1 MNTSPHAEEQAALWA
16 ARIDGST
23 LGAADRAALDAW
35 LAANPAHRLLLSS
48 YCQFSADLEQRL
60 PLLAGIRDGL
70 AESPTANNTTRP
82 FPWLPRPIWAGAMLA
97 AVAVVAVMLW
107 PDRTR
112 QQLQTLTAPVGARQ
126 SAVLA
131 DGSQLELNAGT
142 AATVEITGAAR
153 HVRLAGGEAFFRVN
167 KDPDRPF
174 LIETPAGSVRVTG
187 TQFNVR
193 TEADGL
199 EVVVLEGSVQ
209 VRPGGTDAT
218 RTLLPGDRF
227 AVQGGRIE
235 LERLPEPRLADA
247 LAWRTGQVVFHGTPL
262 REALQRFARYHGRD
276 LAASDTAATRLV
288 GGRYSLDDL
297 DGFLAAVGTFPDLQV
312 TRGPDGAIR
321 VETKPSS

>member
-16 ARIDGST
+16 ARLDGST
-23 LGAADRAALDAW
+23 LSAADRSALDAW

-70 AESPTANNTTRP
+70 AESPTATNTTRP

-97 AVAVVAVMLW
+97 AVVVVAVMLW
-107 PDRTR
+107 PDRPR
-112 QQLQTLTAPVGARQ
+112 QEIQALTAPVGGRQ

-131 DGSQLELNAGT
+131 DGSRLELNAGT
-142 AATVEITGAAR
+142 AATVEITDSSR
-153 HVRLAGGEAFFRVN
+153 HVRLAGGEAFFQVH

-174 LIETPAGSVRVTG
+174 LVETPAGSVRVTG

-193 TEADGL
+193 TEAAGL
-199 EVVVLEGSVQ
+199 EVIVLEGSVQ
-209 VRPGGTDAT
+209 VRPGGSDAT
-218 RTLLPGDRF
+218 RVLLPGDRF

-276 LAASDTAATRLV
+276 LAAADAAATRLV

-297 DGFLAAVGTFPDLQV
+297 DGFLAAIGRFPDLQV
-312 TRGPDGAIR
+312 TRGPDGSIR